1 MQSNVKGLS
10 YYWSFLCFTIMIFF
24 LFRQYPLLKYSSI
37 MNVSCLLFLIFV
49 TFFIKRGVFSS
60 GIFLFSLIF
69 LSVHGLY
76 SLYSGNDPVLI
87 SRFYII
93 LILII
98 VSYYAAIKSISY
110 INIFIFLA
118 VTQAFVIIGLEAFMF
133 LNFRFSDYSAI
144 RNYFID
150 NKFGD
155 IYTYNGFFYHIQIK
169 GNALLLFS
177 YMISFYLYNKTNNK
191 LYLLSSM
198 FLALAVLFCGNL
210 AFYITFLIHAFIFLF
225 LRKARTYNQLLLKV
239 FIFLI
244 TFGVFI
250 SYSGMEYLVKAYEL
264 KFQGANFSSMGT
276 RFDQFNVLIDD
287 LFENVLTALVGQG
300 LGNIINVQTAVR
312 NYSDYIYYEL
322 QAVYFLNQLGVLLFL
337 LFVIINVIL
346 TLKFIKPIELR
357 IVYMLYILYALVN
370 PYMLDT
376 NHVVVVFI
384 LVSLSSI
391 FSKGGDCSY
400 NGKKH
405 ISSYNYI

>member
-1 MQSNVKGLS
+1 
-10 YYWSFLCFTIMIFF
+10 
-24 LFRQYPLLKYSSI
+24 
-37 MNVSCLLFLIFV
+37 
-49 TFFIKRGVFSS
+49 
-60 GIFLFSLIF
+60 
-69 LSVHGLY
+69 
-76 SLYSGNDPVLI
+76 
-87 SRFYII
+87 
-93 LILII
+93 
-98 VSYYAAIKSISY
+98 
-110 INIFIFLA
+110 
-118 VTQAFVIIGLEAFMF
+118 
-133 LNFRFSDYSAI
+133 
-144 RNYFID
+144 
-150 NKFGD
+150 
-155 IYTYNGFFYHIQIK
+155 
-169 GNALLLFS
+169 LLFS

>member
-1 MQSNVKGLS
+1 
-10 YYWSFLCFTIMIFF
+10 MIFF
-24 LFRQYPLLKYSSI
+24 LFRQYLLLKYSSI

-150 NKFGD
+150 NQFGD

>member
-1 MQSNVKGLS
+1 
-10 YYWSFLCFTIMIFF
+10 MIFF

-98 VSYYAAIKSISY
+98 VSYYAAIKSIFY

-150 NKFGD
+150 NQFGD

>member
-1 MQSNVKGLS
+1 
-10 YYWSFLCFTIMIFF
+10 MIFF

-150 NKFGD
+150 NQFGD

-287 LFENVLTALVGQG
+287 LFENVLIALVGQG

>member
-1 MQSNVKGLS
+1 
-10 YYWSFLCFTIMIFF
+10 MIFF

-49 TFFIKRGVFSS
+49 TFFIKRGVFSF

-150 NKFGD
+150 NQFGD

>member
-1 MQSNVKGLS
+1 
-10 YYWSFLCFTIMIFF
+10 MIFF

-76 SLYSGNDPVLI
+76 SLYSGNYPVLI

-150 NKFGD
+150 NQFGD

>member
-1 MQSNVKGLS
+1 
-10 YYWSFLCFTIMIFF
+10 MIFF

-110 INIFIFLA
+110 INIFIFPA

-150 NKFGD
+150 NQFGD

>member
-1 MQSNVKGLS
+1 
-10 YYWSFLCFTIMIFF
+10 
-24 LFRQYPLLKYSSI
+24 
-37 MNVSCLLFLIFV
+37 LFLIFV

-150 NKFGD
+150 NQFGD